1 MNYIYLAVGLALLV
15 KGADYLIDGASALAQ
30 RFRIPSLIIG
40 LTVVAVGTSLPEF
53 VINLLSAIR
62 GSTGIA
68 FGNVVGS
75 NIANTLL
82 ILGVAALIYPPKLQ
96 HSTVWREIPFSL
108 LAALVLFAI
117 SNLPPIGLSPQ
128 GAFLSRAD
136 GLVLWSFLIAFIYYL
151 YRSTVQSRADL
162 VDERM
167 EIETLPSNKITL
179 FIIAGIISLYL
190 GGSWTVNGA
199 VAIARGFGIS
209 EFLISATV
217 IAFGTSLPELITST
231 KAAYRKD
238 SDLAVGNVVGSN
250 ILNIFFVL
258 GTTALITP
266 VAIPGTINI
275 DSAFMIISS
284 LLLFVFMFIGQK
296 HTLSRWQGAI
306 FVTGYIGY
314 ILLAIARI
322 V

>member
-1 MNYIYLAVGLALLV
+1 MNYIFLAVGLALLV

-40 LTVVAVGTSLPEF
+40 LTVVAIGTSLPEF

-82 ILGVAALIYPPKLQ
+82 ILGVTALIYPPKLQ

-117 SNLPPIGLSPQ
+117 SNLPPIGLSGQ
-128 GAFLSRAD
+128 DAFLSRAD

-151 YRSTVQSRADL
+151 YKSTVQSRADL

-167 EIETLPSNKITL
+167 DIEKLPSNKIAL
-179 FIIAGIISLYL
+179 FIIAGVISLYL

-199 VAIARGFGIS
+199 VAIARGFGVS

-284 LLLFVFMFIGQK
+284 LLLFLFMFVGQK
-296 HTLSRWQGAI
+296 HTLSRWQGTI
-306 FVTGYIGY
+306 FVIGYIGY